1 MVRVQLEASSARL
14 ASPEDSSPFPSV
26 LSFPVSLFVTRKE
39 NLSPV
44 SPVRGWRKTASPGG
58 VRDAEWAPVAVSS
71 LRPNPPRSQAPLK
84 PTRGKAVPKP
94 LISTYDTST
103 KFPTQASLTQPQQST
118 ATPRES
124 AGPLDKA
131 RHLVTWPAA
140 SKQRPLSLRARREG
154 PLCGPK
160 SGYPTNFT

>member
-1 MVRVQLEASSARL
+1 MRVQLEASSARL

-58 VRDAEWAPVAVSS
+58 VRDAEWAPVAVA
-71 LRPNPPRSQAPLK
+71 LGPIHRGLKPPLK

-94 LISTYDTST
+94 LISTYVH
-103 KFPTQASLTQPQQST
+103 TQVRSF
-118 ATPRES
+118 
-124 AGPLDKA
+124 
-131 RHLVTWPAA
+131 
-140 SKQRPLSLRARREG
+140 LRRRR
-154 PLCGPK
+154 
-160 SGYPTNFT
+160 